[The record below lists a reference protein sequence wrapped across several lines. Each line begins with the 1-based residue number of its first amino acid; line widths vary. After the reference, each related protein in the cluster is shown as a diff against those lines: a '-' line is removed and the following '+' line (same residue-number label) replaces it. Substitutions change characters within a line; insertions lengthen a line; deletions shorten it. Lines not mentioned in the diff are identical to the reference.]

1 MLFEIILIS
10 AGFFALAALVFVEGR
25 RRQFWE
31 QAMGYKIREG
41 TDDRNALAR
50 EVVRNTQDISSLKRD
65 VADTMARM
73 QSLEKKTKA
82 PSTAAAQMAGSAA
95 PLRAARLLPP
105 LSSAPGLRAA
115 NDRTERLIEPRIS
128 ETHSEEQAPLSTNAI
143 RAIVDSALQTRQIT
157 VFVQPIMRLPQRK
170 VRFYEMYARLRA
182 RPGLYLPMQE
192 YQRFA
197 GPDAQA
203 EKLDVALLE
212 ECLRMLV
219 KTAYL
224 SRAIPF
230 FLNITPR
237 NLASRTYMK
246 TLLAFLTD
254 HRHLA
259 PRLIFEITQA
269 DLQGLNERYR
279 DVLKGISRLGCGIGV
294 DQASHTDFDLPA
306 LQALGVRAVKVP
318 AQVLLGANRNER
330 THNAIKKVKTLLE
343 GNGIAFIVTRVEDE
357 NTMKALLDY
366 DLHFGQG
373 HLFGRPDLQ
382 GAYQQKRVA

>member
-1 MLFEIILIS
+1 MLLEIALIS
-10 AGFFALAALVFVEGR
+10 VGFCALAALGFIEGR

-31 QAMGYKIREG
+31 QAMGYKILEG
-41 TDDRNALAR
+41 VDDRNALAR
-50 EVVRNTQDISSLKRD
+50 EVVRNSHDINSLKRD
-65 VADTMARM
+65 VADTLERVRG
-73 QSLEKKTKA
+73 LEKKGKSQTLQA
-82 PSTAAAQMAGSAA
+82 SA
-95 PLRAARLLPP
+95 PLPQPLTSNRPAARMHPP
-105 LSSAPGLRAA
+105 LYSPPKALRAA
-115 NDRTERLIEPRIS
+115 NDPVERRV
-128 ETHSEEQAPLSTNAI
+128 EEAAPLSPNAI
-143 RAIVDSALQTRQIT
+143 RAIVDNALQTRQIT

-237 NLASRTYMK
+237 NLGSRTYMK

-259 PRLIFEITQA
+259 GRLIFEIRQSDLESL
-269 DLQGLNERYR
+269 DLQHRS
-279 DVLKGISRLGCGIGV
+279 VLKGISRLGCGIGI
-294 DQASHTDFDLPA
+294 DQASKTDFNLQELQDL
-306 LQALGVRAVKVP
+306 GIRAVKVP
-318 AQVLLGANRNER
+318 ASVLISANRNER
-330 THNAIKKVKTLLE
+330 EHQALKKTKTLLE
-343 GNGIAFIVTRVEDE
+343 GNGIAFIVTQVEDE
-357 NTMKALLDY
+357 TTMKTLLDY